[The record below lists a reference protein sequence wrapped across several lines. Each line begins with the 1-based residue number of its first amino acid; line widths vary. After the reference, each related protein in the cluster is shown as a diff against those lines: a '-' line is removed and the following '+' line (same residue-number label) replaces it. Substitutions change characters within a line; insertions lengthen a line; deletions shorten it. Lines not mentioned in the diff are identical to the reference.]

1 MKITA
6 VEPTPSPNTMK
17 FTLSDSL
24 PGGKAN
30 NYTKEKLD
38 EAPEF
43 VKELFQIEGV
53 KGVYHVADFIAVD
66 RHPKVDWQSILP
78 EVKKVFGEESES
90 VDEQAVD
97 EHFGEVQ
104 VQVQTFKGI
113 PMQVKVT
120 DGEEEKRSALTER
133 FVMAV
138 GEATL
143 PEDNVVMERKWED
156 YRPRYGSL
164 DEVAAEVV
172 EELEA
177 SYSEERLNQITALAK
192 EPVRKVKPEREWL
205 TVTEEMLDEPDW
217 RKRFAYLDQ
226 MDPKL
231 TDLPVLEKALQDEK
245 SSIRRLAVVYLSML
259 EDEQVLPYLE
269 KAMED
274 KSVTVRRT
282 AADSFSDIG
291 SSAGIEPM
299 IKALDDKSK
308 LVRWRAAMFL
318 YELGDDRAVSALRK
332 AEQDT
337 EFEVALQ
344 AKLALARIE
353 KGEEAKGSVWKQ
365 MAEAFDK
372 NDEAGGR
379 EKK

>member
-1 MKITA
+1 MKITS

-17 FTLSDSL
+17 FTLSESL
-24 PGGKAN
+24 PQGKAN
-30 NYTKEKLD
+30 NYTKDKL
-38 EAPEF
+38 EGAPQF
-43 VKELFQIEGV
+43 VQELFQIEGI

-66 RHPKVDWQSILP
+66 RHPKQDWQAILP
-78 EVKKVFGEESES
+78 EVRKVFGEETEAP
-90 VDEQAVD
+90 DEVSID

-120 DGEEEKRSALTER
+120 DGEEEKRAALSDK
-133 FVMAV
+133 FIQAV
-138 GEATL
+138 GDATL

-164 DEVAAEVV
+164 EEAASEVS

-177 SYSEERLNQITALAK
+177 SYSEDRLKQIAALAR
-192 EPVRKVKPEREWL
+192 EPGKNSKPEREWL
-205 TVTEEMLDEPDW
+205 KVTEEMLDDPDW
-217 RKRFAYLDQ
+217 RKRFSCLEQ
-226 MDPKL
+226 MNPQL
-231 TDLPVLEKALQDEK
+231 ADLPVLEKALHDEK
-245 SSIRRLAVVYLSML
+245 SSIRRLAVVYLGML
-259 EDEQVLPYLE
+259 EDDEVIPYLNQ
-269 KAMED
+269 AMED

-282 AADSFSDIG
+282 AADTFSDLG
-291 SSAGIEPM
+291 SKAGIEPM
-299 IKALDDKSK
+299 IEALEDKSK

-318 YELGDDRAVSALRK
+318 YEVGDERALPALRT
-332 AEQDT
+332 AENDS

-365 MAEAFDK
+365 MSEAFDK
-372 NDEAGGR
+372 
-379 EKK
+379 EK